1 MVENK
6 HLNVGMII
14 MLGVSSFIVLLSIEN
29 SQENSAIYMLY

>member
-14 MLGVSSFIVLLSIEN
+14 LLGVSSFIVLPSIDN
-29 SQENSAIYMLY
+29 S